1 MKVDTANSSR
11 LARSHDDLDPANGGE
26 GVAKFLKRDARVT
39 EEQLFGA
46 AVAERLTHHSGEQ
59 IAASFEKAFRQEKAR
74 LREVK
79 GERSVEEAALNA
91 LQQLTETGE
100 VLESVRNKVYNQA
113 FRMAQIDG
121 DINSLENARSA
132 EKAFTSRDEAIELA
146 NDRTF
151 LFVTTIDPETGEDEG
166 GIEEEIE
173 WTGTPTSSEAASV
186 PTAEDLGIDLRGF
199 LWKPISESDG
209 KLVVLMP
216 SHLTGKIKSLS
227 LRDSS
232 GQELEEGRFSG
243 NANGGRDH
251 FRFGL
256 AGKDYN
262 DATLHVALRT
272 GDLFTILI
280 DDPGSRDER

>member
-1 MKVDTANSSR
+1 MKVDTANSTR
-11 LARSHDDLDPANGGE
+11 LVRSHDDLDPASGGE

-46 AVAERLTHHSGEQ
+46 AVAERLSHHTSEET
-59 IAASFEKAFRQEKAR
+59 AASFEKAFRQEKAR
-74 LREVK
+74 LREIK

-121 DINSLENARSA
+121 DSNSLENAKAA
-132 EKAFTSRDEAIELA
+132 EKAFTSREEAVELA

-151 LFVTTIDPETGEDEG
+151 LFVATVDPETGEDSEQV
-166 GIEEEIE
+166 EDTIE
-173 WTGTPTSSEAASV
+173 WTGAPTSSKASSV
-186 PTAEDLGIDLRGF
+186 PTAEQQGIDLRGF

-209 KLVVLMP
+209 NLVVLMP
-216 SHLTGKIKSLS
+216 SHMAGEIKSLK

-232 GQELEEGRFSG
+232 GAELEEGRFSG

-251 FRFGL
+251 FRFLLPGR
-256 AGKDYN
+256 DYG

-272 GDLFTILI
+272 GELFTILI
-280 DDPGSRDER
+280 DNPGSRYER